1 MAETL
6 STSRFD
12 MWRAVVAMAHADG
25 IVTPHE
31 ISFINEH
38 MYDFQLTQ
46 EQKNQISMDLRDA
59 QNIFQMFE
67 RIENDEDRKDFFVL
81 ARALSWCDGDF
92 DAQEEKILN
101 QLALNESQE
110 RLLSESREIIQEVE
124 LLDNQ
129 WVFKTPKSKNLFSF
143 LQIFQSST

>member
-1 MAETL
+1 
-6 STSRFD
+6 
-12 MWRAVVAMAHADG
+12 
-25 IVTPHE
+25 
-31 ISFINEH
+31 
-38 MYDFQLTQ
+38 
-46 EQKNQISMDLRDA
+46 
-59 QNIFQMFE
+59 MFE

-143 LQIFQSST
+143 LQIFQSPT